1 MIGRA
6 AIGYPFIFRRISH
19 YLDTGEILPEQERG
33 ERLEDFFDYVALCRN
48 YDMLSFNDLK
58 LNAQWF
64 IRGMDN
70 VKKVRVEINKTQD
83 IDSIIGIMRGLDNV
97 FNFTKSM
104 GPGSGFEPES

>member
-6 AIGYPFIFRRISH
+6 AIGDPYIFRRISH
-19 YLDTGEILPEQERG
+19 YLDTGEILPEQERKDRFG
-33 ERLEDFFDYVALCRN
+33 DFFEYVALCRN

-64 IRGMDN
+64 TRGMEN

-83 IDSIIGIMRGLDNV
+83 IDSIMGIMKGLEDISYPV
-97 FNFTKSM
+97 HSPFA
-104 GPGSGFEPES
+104 